1 MPRAAS
7 KGTAAAAA
15 ARAAARLS
23 STGRSGRTATGRG
36 FVLSA
41 CRPDMAVAWAK
52 RGLGPM
58 LVAQLDGWTVVA
70 PDGPPKARFPYD
82 DAVRTLAGR
91 PVGMRMRP
99 ALGFFQVGRQAV
111 VTCHPAPW
119 RAVERWA
126 VWTPRDGF
134 VSIPGLPTAR
144 AGDLVTAA
152 GLDVTRAFRAEDALR
167 EAFAD
172 GGSDAQTVLAT
183 TLLELGLPGRELLTE
198 QTRVADLPGARRIVP
213 KDRHARS
220 FDKLVQE
227 EERYRLEE
235 EMP

>member
-1 MPRAAS
+1 M
-7 KGTAAAAA
+7 
-15 ARAAARLS
+15 LS
-23 STGRSGRTATGRG
+23 Q
-36 FVLSA
+36 
-41 CRPDMAVAWAK
+41 CRPEVAVAWAK
-52 RGLGPM
+52 RGLGPALIGQM
-58 LVAQLDGWTVVA
+58 DGWTVVV

-91 PVGMRMRP
+91 PVGLRMRP

-111 VTCHPAPW
+111 VTCHPAQW

-144 AGDLVTAA
+144 PSDLVASA
-152 GLDVTRAFRAEDALR
+152 GLDVVRAIRAELALHDI
-167 EAFAD
+167 FGD
-172 GGSDAQTVLAT
+172 GGSDAEAVLAA
-183 TLLELGLPGRELLTE
+183 TLLELGLPGRDLVAGEA
-198 QTRVADLPGARRIVP
+198 RVADLPGERRIIP
-213 KDRHARS
+213 KDRHARY
-220 FDKLVQE
+220 FDKLVRE